1 MVDEKDWPEECKR
14 WISTSNIQHRGTV
27 ISYIIKP
34 TSLKALL
41 TTHLGAYH
49 LIMMSSLRPQ
59 LLITAYDMYCVEIIN
74 GNLQLKMIS

>member
-1 MVDEKDWPEECKR
+1 MQTMDFHFEY
-14 WISTSNIQHRGTV
+14 STPRYRRQLYNQ
-27 ISYIIKP
+27 P

-59 LLITAYDMYCVEIIN
+59 LLITAYDMYWVEIIY